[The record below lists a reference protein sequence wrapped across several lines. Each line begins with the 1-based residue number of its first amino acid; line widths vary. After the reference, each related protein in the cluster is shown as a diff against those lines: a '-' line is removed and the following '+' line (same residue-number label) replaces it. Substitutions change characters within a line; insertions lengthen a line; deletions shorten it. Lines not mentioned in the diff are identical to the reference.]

1 MTNRTGK
8 FLATA
13 AAAAL
18 LMASLTACAAGTT
31 EMGHDDHQSDS
42 AAAGFSGDDIM
53 FAQMMIPH
61 HEQAIEMSE
70 IALDPAS
77 GASAAIQ
84 DLAIRIRD
92 AQDPEIELMKGF
104 LATWGSPVTPEDGV
118 DHSSMME
125 GMLTVEELDELA
137 GLQGPE
143 FDVRWAQAMIAH
155 HKGAVA
161 MAEDVLADG
170 KNAETRKL
178 AEEIIANQQSE
189 IDELTPLSLP

>member
-1 MTNRTGK
+1 MKRR
-8 FLATA
+8 FVFS
-13 AAAAL
+13 AL
-18 LMASLTACAAGTT
+18 LAVTLLSGCGQSSTSETADFNDA
-31 EMGHDDHQSDS
+31 DV
-42 AAAGFSGDDIM
+42 M

-84 DLAIRIRD
+84 DLAVRIRD

-104 LATWGSPVTPEDGV
+104 LATWGAPVDPEDGM
-118 DHSSMME
+118 DHSSMMD

-137 GLQGPE
+137 GLQGSE

-178 AEEIIANQQSE
+178 AEEIIANQQAE
-189 IDELTPLSLP
+189 IDELSLIAQ

>member
-1 MTNRTGK
+1 MKRGVI
-8 FLATA
+8 FS
-13 AAAAL
+13 AL
-18 LMASLTACAAGTT
+18 LAVTLLSACGETSSS
-31 EMGHDDHQSDS
+31 ES
-42 AAAGFSGDDIM
+42 ADFNDADVM

-104 LATWGSPVTPEDGV
+104 LATWGAPLNPEDGM

-137 GLQGPE
+137 GLQGSE

-161 MAEDVLADG
+161 MAEDVLSDG

-178 AEEIIANQQSE
+178 AEEIIANQQAE
-189 IDELTPLSLP
+189 IDELTPLSIP

>member
-1 MTNRTGK
+1 MKRGVI
-8 FLATA
+8 FS
-13 AAAAL
+13 AL
-18 LMASLTACAAGTT
+18 LAVTLLSACGETSSS
-31 EMGHDDHQSDS
+31 ES
-42 AAAGFSGDDIM
+42 ADFNDADVM

-104 LATWGSPVTPEDGV
+104 LATWGAPVTPEDGV

-137 GLQGPE
+137 GLQGSE

-189 IDELTPLSLP
+189 IDELSLIAQ

>member
-1 MTNRTGK
+1 MLPSYLTRGVRLK
-8 FLATA
+8 RGFVFS
-13 AAAAL
+13 AL
-18 LMASLTACAAGTT
+18 LAVTLLSGCGQSSTSETADFNDA
-31 EMGHDDHQSDS
+31 DV
-42 AAAGFSGDDIM
+42 M

-104 LATWGSPVTPEDGV
+104 LATWGAPVTPEDGV
-118 DHSSMME
+118 DHSTMME

>member
-1 MTNRTGK
+1 MKRG
-8 FLATA
+8 FVFS
-13 AAAAL
+13 AL
-18 LMASLTACAAGTT
+18 LAVTLLSGCGQSSTSETADFNDA
-31 EMGHDDHQSDS
+31 DV
-42 AAAGFSGDDIM
+42 M

-92 AQDPEIELMKGF
+92 AQDPEIEMMKGF
-104 LATWGSPVTPEDGV
+104 LATWGAPLNPEDGM

-189 IDELTPLSLP
+189 IDELSLIAQ

>member
-1 MTNRTGK
+1 MKRGFVFSTV
-8 FLATA
+8 LAVTLLSGCGQSSTSETA
-13 AAAAL
+13 DFNDA
-18 LMASLTACAAGTT
+18 
-31 EMGHDDHQSDS
+31 DV
-42 AAAGFSGDDIM
+42 M

-104 LATWGSPVTPEDGV
+104 LTTWGAPVNPEDGM

-137 GLQGPE
+137 GLQGSE
-143 FDVRWAQAMIAH
+143 FDTRWAQAMIAH

-170 KNAETRKL
+170 KNPETRKL
-178 AEEIIANQQSE
+178 AEEIIANQQAE
-189 IDELTPLSLP
+189 IDELTPLSIP

>member
-1 MTNRTGK
+1 MQRR
-8 FLATA
+8 LSAPA
-13 AAAAL
+13 AFIAL
-18 LMASLTACAAGTT
+18 SFSLSGCAEGVSLLTPVAVVEEQGAF
-31 EMGHDDHQSDS
+31 SDS
-42 AAAGFSGDDIM
+42 DVM

-104 LATWGSPVTPEDGV
+104 LVTWGSPVTPEDGV

-189 IDELTPLSLP
+189 IDELSLIAQ

>member
-1 MTNRTGK
+1 MKRR
-8 FLATA
+8 FVFS
-13 AAAAL
+13 AL
-18 LMASLTACAAGTT
+18 LAVTLLSGCGQLSTSETADFNDA
-31 EMGHDDHQSDS
+31 DV
-42 AAAGFSGDDIM
+42 M

-84 DLAIRIRD
+84 DLAVRIRD

-104 LATWGSPVTPEDGV
+104 LATWGAPVDPEDGM
-118 DHSSMME
+118 DHSSMMD

-137 GLQGPE
+137 GLQGSE

-178 AEEIIANQQSE
+178 AEEIIANQQAE
-189 IDELTPLSLP
+189 IDELSLIAQ

>member
-1 MTNRTGK
+1 MKRG
-8 FLATA
+8 FVFS
-13 AAAAL
+13 AL
-18 LMASLTACAAGTT
+18 LAVTLLSGCGQSSTSETADFNDA
-31 EMGHDDHQSDS
+31 DV
-42 AAAGFSGDDIM
+42 M

-70 IALDPAS
+70 IALEPAS

-104 LATWGSPVTPEDGV
+104 LATWGAPVTPEDGV
-118 DHSSMME
+118 DHSTMME

-137 GLQGPE
+137 GLQGAE

-161 MAEDVLADG
+161 MAEDVLSDG
-170 KNAETRKL
+170 KNPETRKL

-189 IDELTPLSLP
+189 IDELTPLSIP

>member
-1 MTNRTGK
+1 MKRG
-8 FLATA
+8 LISLVLIATA
-13 AAAAL
+13 VL
-18 LMASLTACAAGTT
+18 SACG
-31 EMGHDDHQSDS
+31 QSSTDDS
-42 AAAGFSGDDIM
+42 ADFNDADVM

-61 HEQAIEMSE
+61 HEQAVEMSE

-92 AQDPEIELMKGF
+92 AQDPEIALMKNF
-104 LATWGSPVTPEDGV
+104 LTAWGASVTPEDGM

-143 FDVRWAQAMIAH
+143 FDARWATAMIAH

-170 KNAETRKL
+170 INAETRKL
-178 AEEIIANQQSE
+178 AEEIIANQQAE
-189 IDELTPLSLP
+189 IDELTPLSIS

>member
-1 MTNRTGK
+1 MKRG
-8 FLATA
+8 FVFS
-13 AAAAL
+13 AL
-18 LMASLTACAAGTT
+18 LAVTLLSGCGQSSTSETADFNDA
-31 EMGHDDHQSDS
+31 DV
-42 AAAGFSGDDIM
+42 M

-104 LATWGSPVTPEDGV
+104 LATWGAPLNPEDGM

-137 GLQGPE
+137 GLQGSE
-143 FDVRWAQAMIAH
+143 FDTRWAQAMIAH

-170 KNAETRKL
+170 KNPETRKL
-178 AEEIIANQQSE
+178 AEEIIANQQAE
-189 IDELTPLSLP
+189 IDELTPLSIP

>member
-1 MTNRTGK
+1 MKRGFVFSTV
-8 FLATA
+8 LAVTLLSGCGQSSTSETA
-13 AAAAL
+13 DFNDA
-18 LMASLTACAAGTT
+18 
-31 EMGHDDHQSDS
+31 DV
-42 AAAGFSGDDIM
+42 M

-70 IALDPAS
+70 IALDSAS

-104 LATWGSPVTPEDGV
+104 LTTWGAPVNPEDGM

-137 GLQGPE
+137 GLQGSE
-143 FDVRWAQAMIAH
+143 FDTRWAQAMIAH

-170 KNAETRKL
+170 KNPETRKL
-178 AEEIIANQQSE
+178 AEEIIANQKAE
-189 IDELTPLSLP
+189 IDELSLIAL

>member
-1 MTNRTGK
+1 MKRGVI
-8 FLATA
+8 FS
-13 AAAAL
+13 AL
-18 LMASLTACAAGTT
+18 LAVTLLSACGETSSS
-31 EMGHDDHQSDS
+31 ES
-42 AAAGFSGDDIM
+42 ADFNDADVM

-104 LATWGSPVTPEDGV
+104 LTTWGAPVNPEDGM

-137 GLQGPE
+137 GLQGSE

-178 AEEIIANQQSE
+178 AEEIIANQQAE
-189 IDELTPLSLP
+189 IDELSLIAQ

>member
-1 MTNRTGK
+1 MKRG
-8 FLATA
+8 FVFSAVLAVTLLSGCGQSSTSETA
-13 AAAAL
+13 DFNDA
-18 LMASLTACAAGTT
+18 
-31 EMGHDDHQSDS
+31 DV
-42 AAAGFSGDDIM
+42 M

-104 LATWGSPVTPEDGV
+104 LTTWGAPVNPEDGM

-137 GLQGPE
+137 GLQGSE
-143 FDVRWAQAMIAH
+143 FDTRWAQAMIAH

-170 KNAETRKL
+170 KNPETRKL
-178 AEEIIANQQSE
+178 AEEIIANQQAE
-189 IDELTPLSLP
+189 IDELTPLSIP

>member
-1 MTNRTGK
+1 MKHR
-8 FLATA
+8 FIFS
-13 AAAAL
+13 AL
-18 LMASLTACAAGTT
+18 LAVTILSGCGQSSTAETADFNDA
-31 EMGHDDHQSDS
+31 DV
-42 AAAGFSGDDIM
+42 M

-61 HEQAIEMSE
+61 HEQAVEMSE

-104 LATWGSPVTPEDGV
+104 LATWGAPVTPEDGV

-137 GLQGPE
+137 GLQGSE
-143 FDVRWAQAMIAH
+143 FDKRWAQAMIAH

-170 KNAETRKL
+170 KNAETRRL
-178 AEEIIANQQSE
+178 AEEIIANQQAE
-189 IDELTPLSLP
+189 IDELSLIAQ

>member
-1 MTNRTGK
+1 MKRR
-8 FLATA
+8 FVFS
-13 AAAAL
+13 AL
-18 LMASLTACAAGTT
+18 LAVTLLSGCGQLSTSETADFNDA
-31 EMGHDDHQSDS
+31 DV
-42 AAAGFSGDDIM
+42 M

-84 DLAIRIRD
+84 DLAVRIRD

-104 LATWGSPVTPEDGV
+104 LATWGAPVDPEDGM
-118 DHSSMME
+118 DHSSMMD

-137 GLQGPE
+137 GLQGSE

-189 IDELTPLSLP
+189 IDELSLIAQ

>member
-1 MTNRTGK
+1 MKRGVI
-8 FLATA
+8 FS
-13 AAAAL
+13 AL
-18 LMASLTACAAGTT
+18 LAVTLLSACGETSSS
-31 EMGHDDHQSDS
+31 ES
-42 AAAGFSGDDIM
+42 ADFNDADVM

-92 AQDPEIELMKGF
+92 AQDPEIEMMKGF
-104 LATWGSPVTPEDGV
+104 LATWGAPLNPEDGM

-137 GLQGPE
+137 GLQGSE

-161 MAEDVLADG
+161 MAEDVLSDG
-170 KNAETRKL
+170 KNPETRKL
-178 AEEIIANQQSE
+178 AEEIIANQQAE
-189 IDELTPLSLP
+189 IDELTPLSNP

>member
-1 MTNRTGK
+1 MKRG
-8 FLATA
+8 LISLVLIATA
-13 AAAAL
+13 ML
-18 LMASLTACAAGTT
+18 SACG
-31 EMGHDDHQSDS
+31 QSSTDDS
-42 AAAGFSGDDIM
+42 ADFNDADVM

-61 HEQAIEMSE
+61 HEQAVEMSE

-92 AQDPEIELMKGF
+92 AQDPEIALMKSF
-104 LATWGSPVTPEDGV
+104 LAAWGASVTPEDGV

-137 GLQGPE
+137 GLQGSE
-143 FDVRWAQAMIAH
+143 FDARWASAMIAH
-155 HKGAVA
+155 HEGAVA

-178 AEEIIANQQSE
+178 AEEIIANQQAE
-189 IDELTPLSLP
+189 IDELSLIAQ

>member
-1 MTNRTGK
+1 MKHR
-8 FLATA
+8 FIFS
-13 AAAAL
+13 AL
-18 LMASLTACAAGTT
+18 LAVTILSGCGQSSTAETADFNDA
-31 EMGHDDHQSDS
+31 DV
-42 AAAGFSGDDIM
+42 M

-61 HEQAIEMSE
+61 HEQAVEMSE

-104 LATWGSPVTPEDGV
+104 LATWGAPVTPEDGV

-137 GLQGPE
+137 GLQGSE
-143 FDVRWAQAMIAH
+143 FDKRWAQAMIAH

-178 AEEIIANQQSE
+178 AEEIIANQQAE
-189 IDELTPLSLP
+189 IDELSLIAQ

>member
-1 MTNRTGK
+1 MKRGVI
-8 FLATA
+8 FS
-13 AAAAL
+13 AL
-18 LMASLTACAAGTT
+18 LAVTLLSACGETSSS
-31 EMGHDDHQSDS
+31 ES
-42 AAAGFSGDDIM
+42 ADFNDADVM

-104 LATWGSPVTPEDGV
+104 LATWGEPLNPEDGM

-137 GLQGPE
+137 GLQGSE

-161 MAEDVLADG
+161 MAEDVLSDG

-178 AEEIIANQQSE
+178 AEEIIANQQAE
-189 IDELTPLSLP
+189 IDELTPLSIP

>member
-1 MTNRTGK
+1 MKRGVI
-8 FLATA
+8 FS
-13 AAAAL
+13 AL
-18 LMASLTACAAGTT
+18 LAVTLLSACGETSSS
-31 EMGHDDHQSDS
+31 ES
-42 AAAGFSGDDIM
+42 ADFNDADVM

-92 AQDPEIELMKGF
+92 AQDPEIEMMKGF
-104 LATWGSPVTPEDGV
+104 LATWGAPLNPEDGM

-137 GLQGPE
+137 GLQGSE

-161 MAEDVLADG
+161 MAEDVLSDG
-170 KNAETRKL
+170 KNPETRKL
-178 AEEIIANQQSE
+178 AEEIIANQQAE
-189 IDELTPLSLP
+189 IDELTPLSIP

>member
-1 MTNRTGK
+1 MKRG
-8 FLATA
+8 FVFS
-13 AAAAL
+13 AL
-18 LMASLTACAAGTT
+18 LAVTLLSGCGQSSTSETADFNDA
-31 EMGHDDHQSDS
+31 DV
-42 AAAGFSGDDIM
+42 M

-92 AQDPEIELMKGF
+92 AQDPEIEMMKGF
-104 LATWGSPVTPEDGV
+104 LATWGAPLNPEDGM

-137 GLQGPE
+137 GLQGSE

-161 MAEDVLADG
+161 MAEDVLSDG
-170 KNAETRKL
+170 KNPETRKL
-178 AEEIIANQQSE
+178 AEEIIANQQAE
-189 IDELTPLSLP
+189 IDELTPLSIP

>member
-1 MTNRTGK
+1 MKRG
-8 FLATA
+8 FVFS
-13 AAAAL
+13 AL
-18 LMASLTACAAGTT
+18 LAVTLLSGCGQSSTSETADFNDA
-31 EMGHDDHQSDS
+31 DV
-42 AAAGFSGDDIM
+42 M

-84 DLAIRIRD
+84 DLAVRIRD

-104 LATWGSPVTPEDGV
+104 LATWGAPVDPEDGM
-118 DHSSMME
+118 DHSSMMD

-137 GLQGPE
+137 GLQGSE

-178 AEEIIANQQSE
+178 AEEIIANQQAE
-189 IDELTPLSLP
+189 IDELSLIAQ

>member
-1 MTNRTGK
+1 MKHR
-8 FLATA
+8 FIFS
-13 AAAAL
+13 AL
-18 LMASLTACAAGTT
+18 LAVTLLSGCGQSSTAETADLNDA
-31 EMGHDDHQSDS
+31 DV
-42 AAAGFSGDDIM
+42 M

-104 LATWGSPVTPEDGV
+104 LATWGAPVTPEDGV

-137 GLQGPE
+137 GLQGSE
-143 FDVRWAQAMIAH
+143 FDKRWAQAMIAH

-170 KNAETRKL
+170 KNAETRRL
-178 AEEIIANQQSE
+178 AEEIIANQQAE
-189 IDELTPLSLP
+189 IDELSLIAQ

>member
-1 MTNRTGK
+1 MKRRVIFSA
-8 FLATA
+8 FLAVT
-13 AAAAL
+13 L
-18 LMASLTACAAGTT
+18 LSACGETSSS
-31 EMGHDDHQSDS
+31 ES
-42 AAAGFSGDDIM
+42 ADFNDADVM

-104 LATWGSPVTPEDGV
+104 LATWGAPLNPEDGM

-137 GLQGPE
+137 GLQGSE

-178 AEEIIANQQSE
+178 AEEIIANQQAE
-189 IDELTPLSLP
+189 IDELTPLSIP

>member
-1 MTNRTGK
+1 MKRGVI
-8 FLATA
+8 FS
-13 AAAAL
+13 AL
-18 LMASLTACAAGTT
+18 LAVTLLSACGETSSS
-31 EMGHDDHQSDS
+31 ES
-42 AAAGFSGDDIM
+42 ADFNDADVM

-92 AQDPEIELMKGF
+92 AQDPEIEMMKGF
-104 LATWGSPVTPEDGV
+104 LATWGAPLNPEDGM

-137 GLQGPE
+137 GLQGSE
-143 FDVRWAQAMIAH
+143 FDVRWAKAMIAH

-161 MAEDVLADG
+161 MAEDVLSDG
-170 KNAETRKL
+170 KNPETRKL
-178 AEEIIANQQSE
+178 AEEIIANQQAE
-189 IDELTPLSLP
+189 IDELTPLSIP

>member
-1 MTNRTGK
+1 MLHSSLTQGACLKHR
-8 FLATA
+8 FIFS
-13 AAAAL
+13 AL
-18 LMASLTACAAGTT
+18 LAVTILSGCGQSSTAETVDFNDA
-31 EMGHDDHQSDS
+31 DV
-42 AAAGFSGDDIM
+42 M

-61 HEQAIEMSE
+61 HEQAVEMSE

-104 LATWGSPVTPEDGV
+104 LATWGAPVTPEDGV

-137 GLQGPE
+137 GLQGSE
-143 FDVRWAQAMIAH
+143 FDKRWARAMIAH

-170 KNAETRKL
+170 KNAETRRL
-178 AEEIIANQQSE
+178 AEEIIANQQAE
-189 IDELTPLSLP
+189 IDELSLIAQ

>member
-1 MTNRTGK
+1 MKRR
-8 FLATA
+8 FVFS
-13 AAAAL
+13 AL
-18 LMASLTACAAGTT
+18 LAVTLLSGCGQSSTSETADFNDA
-31 EMGHDDHQSDS
+31 DV
-42 AAAGFSGDDIM
+42 M

-84 DLAIRIRD
+84 DLAVRIRD

-104 LATWGSPVTPEDGV
+104 LATWGAPVDPEDGM
-118 DHSSMME
+118 DHSSMMD

-137 GLQGPE
+137 GLQGSE

-189 IDELTPLSLP
+189 IDELSLIAQ

>member
-1 MTNRTGK
+1 MKRG
-8 FLATA
+8 FVFS
-13 AAAAL
+13 AL
-18 LMASLTACAAGTT
+18 LAVTLLSGCGQSSTSETADFNEA
-31 EMGHDDHQSDS
+31 DV
-42 AAAGFSGDDIM
+42 M

-84 DLAIRIRD
+84 DLAVRIRD

-104 LATWGSPVTPEDGV
+104 LTTWGAPVTPEDGV

-137 GLQGPE
+137 GLQGSE

-189 IDELTPLSLP
+189 IDELSLIAQ

>member
-1 MTNRTGK
+1 MKRGVI
-8 FLATA
+8 FS
-13 AAAAL
+13 AL
-18 LMASLTACAAGTT
+18 LAVTLLSACGETSSS
-31 EMGHDDHQSDS
+31 ES
-42 AAAGFSGDDIM
+42 ADFNDADVM

-92 AQDPEIELMKGF
+92 AQDPEIELIKGF
-104 LATWGSPVTPEDGV
+104 LATWGAPLNPEDGM

-137 GLQGPE
+137 GLQGSE

-161 MAEDVLADG
+161 MAEDVLSDG

-178 AEEIIANQQSE
+178 AEEIIANQQAE
-189 IDELTPLSLP
+189 IDELTPLSIP

>member
-1 MTNRTGK
+1 MKRGVI
-8 FLATA
+8 FS
-13 AAAAL
+13 AL
-18 LMASLTACAAGTT
+18 LAVTLFSACGETSSS
-31 EMGHDDHQSDS
+31 ES
-42 AAAGFSGDDIM
+42 ADFNDADVM

-104 LATWGSPVTPEDGV
+104 LATWGAPLNPEDGM

-137 GLQGPE
+137 GLQGSE

-161 MAEDVLADG
+161 MAEDVLSDG

-178 AEEIIANQQSE
+178 AEEIIANQQAE
-189 IDELTPLSLP
+189 IEELTPLSIP

>member
-1 MTNRTGK
+1 MKRGVI
-8 FLATA
+8 FS
-13 AAAAL
+13 AL
-18 LMASLTACAAGTT
+18 LAVTLLSACGETSSS
-31 EMGHDDHQSDS
+31 ES
-42 AAAGFSGDDIM
+42 ADFNDADVM

-104 LATWGSPVTPEDGV
+104 LATWGAPVTPEDGV

-137 GLQGPE
+137 GLQGSE

-161 MAEDVLADG
+161 MAEDVLSDG
-170 KNAETRKL
+170 KNPETRKL
-178 AEEIIANQQSE
+178 AEEIIANQQAE
-189 IDELTPLSLP
+189 IDELTPLSIP